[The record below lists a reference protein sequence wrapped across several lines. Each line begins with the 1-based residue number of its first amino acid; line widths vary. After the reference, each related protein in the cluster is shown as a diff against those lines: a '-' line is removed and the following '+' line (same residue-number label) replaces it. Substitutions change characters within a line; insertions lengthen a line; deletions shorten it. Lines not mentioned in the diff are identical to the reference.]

1 MGKIAGTDMHV
12 VTFLFV
18 VVELLMF
25 TSQTILFL
33 SRPKDSDRKYY
44 MILLGLLIIKNIA
57 SGLFPDP
64 GFTTI
69 PLAVQYG
76 LAYGAGF
83 VMASYFP
90 FYFYRVF
97 ELNGLR
103 WHALYGVPLL
113 ILVPFFL
120 FFLSETIITGNI
132 ESSINHGLILPAI
145 YGLVLLF
152 IILNEIRKKY
162 LGQVKSKNYFEAI
175 AVYAAIT
182 PWAFLAFCAFYRIE
196 QVKEVFLTNAGFIV
210 ITVLFIGKGVKRDR
224 DSHLRLQE
232 LSKREFF
239 DSNQVFE
246 QNLTNYNLTAKE
258 REIVNHIREGKT
270 YKAIADELHRS
281 ERTVTTH
288 AANIFFK
295 VGVSNK
301 VELLT
306 KLETADIKEEKVPN

>member
-44 MILLGLLIIKNIA
+44 MVLLGLLIIKNIA

-97 ELNGLR
+97 ELHGLR

-145 YGLVLLF
+145 YGLILLF

-210 ITVLFIGKGVKRDR
+210 ITVLFIGKGIKKDR

-239 DSNQVFE
+239 DNNQVFE

-306 KLETADIKEEKVPN
+306 KLETAEIKEEKVPN

>member
-97 ELNGLR
+97 ELHGLR

-145 YGLVLLF
+145 YGLILLF

-210 ITVLFIGKGVKRDR
+210 ITVLFIGKGIKKDR

-239 DSNQVFE
+239 DNNQVFE

>member
-1 MGKIAGTDMHV
+1 MHV

-97 ELNGLR
+97 ELHGLR

-145 YGLVLLF
+145 YGLILLF

-210 ITVLFIGKGVKRDR
+210 ITVLFIGKGIKKDR

-239 DSNQVFE
+239 DNNQVFE